1 MRLITEDNIDQL
13 DSLSYKTTR
22 YIDKEKI
29 ITKKPT
35 VKSKIKITKDSLLDV
50 SDTESRFSEQ
60 DELEKIQS
68 MADSDSESDVDSIG
82 SQETGIPEDDD
93 ESDLNP
99 KTIESIRRAEEYA
112 SSVKDD
118 DSDDSETENEPL
130 NLGDDLPESELGL
143 EDITK
148 ATDGINQEFTDIKKS
163 IEDSN
168 REQLDK
174 IDELQKSIAKDK
186 LKSQGIVIMDS
197 DDKKTEGEKSILVVD
212 DDDDDDREMTNSDDN
227 EEDSDSKKKSITLN

>member
-22 YIDKEKI
+22 YIDREKI

-60 DELEKIQS
+60 DEIEKIQS

-112 SSVKDD
+112 SSIKDD

-197 DDKKTEGEKSILVVD
+197 DDKKTQGEKSILVVD
-212 DDDDDDREMTNSDDN
+212 DDDDDDREMANSDDN

>member
-22 YIDKEKI
+22 YIDREKI

-112 SSVKDD
+112 SSIKDD

-197 DDKKTEGEKSILVVD
+197 DDKKTQGEKSILVVD
-212 DDDDDDREMTNSDDN
+212 DDDDDDREMANSDDN